1 MVFSEF
7 VDVAFPAALDLIL
20 LPEDIG
26 VGARFL
32 DVAGIRLDYTYPVK
46 IALIL
51 IPTMMAVAL
60 SAALG
65 PAESAVRSSLVE
77 ALEYE

>member
-1 MVFSEF
+1 ME
-7 VDVAFPAALDLIL
+7 ALSIGLVSVIL
-20 LPEDIG
+20 GLAL
-26 VGARFL
+26 GAVMLFYYLGIIREE
-32 DVAGIRLDYTYPVK
+32 VAGIRLDYTYPVK